1 MVVVAGQ
8 QPLRTSPEP
17 LEVCR
22 LAQVLGGLTRLVAF
36 FMQRVAVAVAAVVQA
51 RFLALGV
58 LALDMVVAAEEG
70 MRLPVLVGRV

>member
-1 MVVVAGQ
+1 MVVAAGQ
-8 QPLRTSPEP
+8 QPLRTLLEP

-58 LALDMVVAAEEG
+58 LAVDMVVAAEAG
-70 MRLPVLVGRV
+70 IRLLVRVGRV